1 MQRRH
6 FMKLTGMLATLP
18 AIKGIAATSEKP
30 APSGKQLY
38 EWRIYTLEEDAD
50 GLDGFF
56 RDTLIPAYNRKNIK
70 AGAFVPYKKE
80 EKERRLLL
88 FIYPNI
94 TTYHR
99 VKRTIWD
106 DTVFRKAAQPY
117 FDKTAPNPAYFNF
130 ESFLCEAFD
139 KVPSLLMPDKNRTLF
154 ELRTYHSP
162 NEEANQR
169 KVAMFNKDEIDVFDK
184 VGINSV
190 CYGEVLAG
198 PIMPAVMYLTWCRNI
213 PTAHAATR
221 HRAGRWKRSST
232 PVTGWPPSITSTSS
246 PTARTDMRKVFSPS
260 SVIHLKETFRQTADK
275 QSPPGHGVT
284 VG

>member
-1 MQRRH
+1 
-6 FMKLTGMLATLP
+6 MKLTGMLATLA
-18 AIKGIAATSEKP
+18 AIKGIAATSEKT

-38 EWRIYTLEEDAD
+38 EWRIYTLEGDAD
-50 GLDGFF
+50 GLDDFF
-56 RDTLIPAYNRKNIK
+56 RDILIPAYNRKKIK

-80 EKERRLLL
+80 GKKRRLLL
-88 FIYPNI
+88 FIYPDI

-99 VKRTIWD
+99 VKRTIWN
-106 DTVFRKAAQPY
+106 DTEFRKAAQPY

-139 KVPSLLMPDKNRTLF
+139 KVPSLLMPDKSRTMF

-190 CYGEVLAG
+190 CYGEVLGRPDHAG
-198 PIMPAVMYLTWCRNI
+198 SNVSHLVQGRTDTQCRLGQIPDTSGLAADQEPTGICLYGHSEHQPVPLAVALF
-213 PTAHAATR
+213 
-221 HRAGRWKRSST
+221 
-232 PVTGWPPSITSTSS
+232 
-246 PTARTDMRKVFSPS
+246 TDMREPIIK
-260 SVIHLKETFRQTADK
+260 K
-275 QSPPGHGVT
+275 Q
-284 VG
+284 

>member
-6 FMKLTGMLATLP
+6 FMKLTGLLATLP
-18 AIKGIAATSEKP
+18 AIKGIAATSEKN

-38 EWRIYTLEEDAD
+38 EWRIYTLEEGAN
-50 GLDGFF
+50 GLDNFF
-56 RDTLIPAYNRKNIK
+56 RDILIPAYNRKNIK

-88 FIYPNI
+88 FIYPDI
-94 TTYHR
+94 MTYHQ
-99 VKRTIWD
+99 VKQAIWD
-106 DTVFRKAAQPY
+106 DAAFRKAAQPY

-139 KVPSLLMPDKNRTLF
+139 KVPYLLMPDKNRTMF

-162 NEEANQR
+162 NEEANRR

-198 PIMPAVMYLTWCRNI
+198 PIMPAVMYLTWYKDEPTRNAAWDKFRSHPDWLRI
-213 PTAHAATR
+213 KNLPEYGYTAPR
-221 HRAGRWKRSST
+221 N
-232 PVTGWPPSITSTSS
+232 TSLFLS
-246 PTARTDMRKVFSPS
+246 PLPYSQ
-260 SVIHLKETFRQTADK
+260 I
-275 QSPPGHGVT
+275 
-284 VG
+284 

>member
-1 MQRRH
+1 
-6 FMKLTGMLATLP
+6 MKLTGMLATLP

-56 RDTLIPAYNRKNIK
+56 RDTLILPITGRISKQALSSLIRK
-70 AGAFVPYKKE
+70 
-80 EKERRLLL
+80 R
-88 FIYPNI
+88 
-94 TTYHR
+94 
-99 VKRTIWD
+99 KRTASTAVHLSQHHDLPPGETDHLGRHGIQESG
-106 DTVFRKAAQPY
+106 TAF

-162 NEEANQR
+162 NEEANHR

-198 PIMPAVMYLTWCRNI
+198 PIMPAVMYLTWYKDEPTRNAAWDKFR
-213 PTAHAATR
+213 AHPDWQRIKNLPEYAYTATR
-221 HRAGRWKRSST
+221 N
-232 PVTGWPPSITSTSS
+232 TSLLLS
-246 PTARTDMRKVFSPS
+246 PLPYSQ
-260 SVIHLKETFRQTADK
+260 I
-275 QSPPGHGVT
+275 
-284 VG
+284 

>member
-88 FIYPNI
+88 FIYPDI
-94 TTYHR
+94 TTYHQ

-117 FDKTAPNPAYFNF
+117 FRQDGSQPG
-130 ESFLCEAFD
+130 
-139 KVPSLLMPDKNRTLF
+139 LLQF
-154 ELRTYHSP
+154 
-162 NEEANQR
+162 R
-169 KVAMFNKDEIDVFDK
+169 KFPV
-184 VGINSV
+184 
-190 CYGEVLAG
+190 
-198 PIMPAVMYLTWCRNI
+198 
-213 PTAHAATR
+213 
-221 HRAGRWKRSST
+221 RS
-232 PVTGWPPSITSTSS
+232 
-246 PTARTDMRKVFSPS
+246 
-260 SVIHLKETFRQTADK
+260 FRQSTFPSDAGQEPDAVRTQDVS
-275 QSPPGHGVT
+275 QSQRRSQPAESRDVQ
-284 VG
+284 

>member
-18 AIKGIAATSEKP
+18 AIKGIAATS
-30 APSGKQLY
+30 GKTRSIRKAAIRMANLHAG
-38 EWRIYTLEEDAD
+38 RRCGRLD
-50 GLDGFF
+50 GLFPRHTD
-56 RDTLIPAYNRKNIK
+56 PAYNRKKIK

-139 KVPSLLMPDKNRTLF
+139 QRTFPSDAGQEPDAVRT
-154 ELRTYHSP
+154 
-162 NEEANQR
+162 
-169 KVAMFNKDEIDVFDK
+169 
-184 VGINSV
+184 
-190 CYGEVLAG
+190 
-198 PIMPAVMYLTWCRNI
+198 
-213 PTAHAATR
+213 
-221 HRAGRWKRSST
+221 
-232 PVTGWPPSITSTSS
+232 
-246 PTARTDMRKVFSPS
+246 
-260 SVIHLKETFRQTADK
+260 
-275 QSPPGHGVT
+275 
-284 VG
+284 

>member
-106 DTVFRKAAQPY
+106 DTVFRKAAQP
-117 FDKTAPNPAYFNF
+117 
-130 ESFLCEAFD
+130 
-139 KVPSLLMPDKNRTLF
+139 
-154 ELRTYHSP
+154 
-162 NEEANQR
+162 
-169 KVAMFNKDEIDVFDK
+169 
-184 VGINSV
+184 
-190 CYGEVLAG
+190 
-198 PIMPAVMYLTWCRNI
+198 
-213 PTAHAATR
+213 
-221 HRAGRWKRSST
+221 
-232 PVTGWPPSITSTSS
+232 
-246 PTARTDMRKVFSPS
+246 
-260 SVIHLKETFRQTADK
+260 
-275 QSPPGHGVT
+275 
-284 VG
+284 